1 MCPSKPDVDPLRVPE
16 LVEDGIEVEVDPDWR
31 LVENAIV
38 AKHPRD
44 VQENVG
50 HRASVRPEE
59 GLRPEREA
67 GEVPAGLAVRLG
79 RVDEP
84 DVVAELLETED
95 ELQHGPRRP
104 ALVRIGGDHAG
115 DEDSS

>member
-1 MCPSKPDVDPLRVPE
+1 MGVWSKMRSSRSIPE
-16 LVEDGIEVEVDPDWR
+16 TFRRTSGTG
-31 LVENAIV
+31 
-38 AKHPRD
+38 PRY
-44 VQENVG
+44 
-50 HRASVRPEE
+50 ASEE

-67 GEVPAGLAVRLG
+67 QEVPAGLAVRLG

-95 ELQHGPRRP
+95 VLQHGPRRP